1 MLHETRSV
9 TSERRESCVRGSQTT
24 SLRFYCLAMLW
35 ALALDPSAH
44 ETVAEELPNI
54 VVILADDLG
63 YGETGMMGNR
73 EIPTPAIDS
82 LAASGVRCRAGYVTS
97 SYCSP
102 SRAGIFTG
110 RYQSR
115 FGYDLNPTGQRN
127 LHPNAGLPLT
137 EQTFVSRLQSVGY
150 ATGLLGKWHLGSE
163 GPKLPGARGFD
174 HFVGF
179 THEGHFFVPGPP
191 WKRVQSFLRDKSL
204 APGERVREGNVIR
217 SNHAPINEPP
227 YDADNPLVKQS
238 GAAPLQSWDTTTYL
252 TDAITDEAVA
262 FIRASSPGPFC
273 AVVSYNAVHSPMQSL
288 QTDLDSLK
296 RIDDIQRRI
305 FAGML
310 LALDRGVKRIREA
323 IDDAG
328 LTRRTLVV
336 FLSDNGGPTKEL
348 TSSNAPL
355 RDGKGSVYEGGLRVP
370 MVWSMPGTLPSNH
383 VEDRVILSLDI
394 AATALELAGVGV
406 PDNYDGRSVLSF
418 FGDPTAGH
426 LHPSVY
432 WRMTNGKAAF
442 RDGDWKLVRPKRG
455 QRFELYHL
463 ALDVA
468 ESRDLASS
476 ETSHLSRLVSLWSAM
491 DAQMAAPITLR

>member
-1 MLHETRSV
+1 MRRRSQPV
-9 TSERRESCVRGSQTT
+9 TSLEQSRCSHAFTPWQMVI
-24 SLRFYCLAMLW
+24 AML
-35 ALALDPSAH
+35 AFVPAILMGFAGF
-44 ETVAEELPNI
+44 AENSKPNI

-73 EIPTPAIDS
+73 EIPTPAIDG
-82 LAASGVRCRAGYVTS
+82 LAQSGVRCRTAYVTS

-115 FGYDLNPTGQRN
+115 FGYDLNPTGKRN
-127 LHPNAGLPLT
+127 LHPNAGLPLSET
-137 EQTFVSRLQSVGY
+137 TFVSQLQTAGY
-150 ATGLLGKWHLGSE
+150 ATGLIGKWHLGST
-163 GPKLPGARGFD
+163 GPKLPAARGFD
-174 HFVGF
+174 RFIGF

-191 WKRVQSFLRDKSL
+191 WHGVQSFLRDKSL

-217 SNHAPINEPP
+217 SNHAPMNEPP
-227 YDADNPLVKQS
+227 YDADNPLVQQN
-238 GAAPLQSWDTTTYL
+238 GDNDLQDWRTSEYL
-252 TDAITDEAVA
+252 TDAITDEAVK
-262 FIRASSPGPFC
+262 FITASSQGPFC
-273 AVVSYNAVHSPMQSL
+273 AVVSYNAVHSPMQA
-288 QTDLDSLK
+288 LDSDVNSFQ
-296 RIDDIQRRI
+296 RIQDIQRRI

-310 LALDRGVKRIREA
+310 VALDRGVERIRNA

-370 MVWSMPGTLPSNH
+370 MVWSMPGTLPSKH
-383 VEDRVILSLDI
+383 VEDRVVLSLDI
-394 AATALELAGVGV
+394 AATALQLAGIEV

-418 FGDPTAGH
+418 FDDPTAQP

-432 WRMTNGKAAF
+432 WRMPNGKAAF
-442 RDGDWKLVRPKRG
+442 RDGDWKLVRPKRN
-455 QRFELYHL
+455 QPFELYHL
-463 ALDVA
+463 ASDVS
-468 ESRDLASS
+468 ESRNLAST
-476 ETSHLSRLVSLWSAM
+476 ETNHLSRLVSRWSAT
-491 DAQMAAPITLR
+491 DAQMVDPITLK